1 MAYVRTVSFSMPHD
15 EADQITPG
23 TRSYTALVPG
33 RKFMAQAQ
41 SGLIQTGV
49 WRTTNS
55 SGMVNF
61 VIHTEWSTV
70 EDMQAYA
77 NLPIIKE
84 LEQALSSDNNQV
96 QVSVYEVI
104 G

>member
-1 MAYVRTVSFSMPHD
+1 MAYVRTVSFTMSRD
-15 EADQITPG
+15 EADQIRPG
-23 TRSYTALVPG
+23 TRAYTALVPG

-49 WRTTNS
+49 WRSTNS
-55 SGMVNF
+55 SGTVSF
-61 VIHTEWSTV
+61 IIHTEWSTV

-77 NLPIIKE
+77 NLPIIKQM
-84 LEQALSSDNNQV
+84 EQALSSDDNQV
-96 QVSVYEVI
+96 QISVYEVI